1 MRAVATFVVDKR
13 YLFFLLYVFALI
25 FCLYSR
31 NWVQVENDVTAYL
44 PADTETRQGLTA
56 MNENFL
62 TPGSARVMVSNVTYE
77 TAQALY
83 EEIAAVP
90 GVASVTFDGTEE
102 HYRDA
107 AALYDVTFS
116 EAADDEASLAA
127 VEQLKELLAGYDLSL
142 DTMVGFDA
150 TAMLR
155 REMGI
160 ILLVAAV
167 IIVIVLSLTS
177 RAWAEVPMLLLT
189 FAAAAGLLIG
199 NLSTQPVIA
208 IMGNCLGRGT
218 IISIVLVL
226 GVLPSILVLGDR
238 IIERTSFQFKGVDWN
253 LRSVKGTVRV
263 RGHVRGYVSGFV
275 DGNLDGILHG
285 QLNATLSTDGQITPA
300 DEEGGDGNHA

>member
-1 MRAVATFVVDKR
+1 MVDKR

-25 FCLYSR
+25 FCLFSR

-177 RAWAEVPMLLLT
+177 RAWAEVPVLLLT
-189 FAAAAGLLIG
+189 FAAAALLNMGTNFFYGKISFVSDAIATVLQLALAIDYAIILCHRFSDEHEYKPTRDACIDA
-199 NLSTQPVIA
+199 LSKA
-208 IMGNCLGRGT
+208 IPE
-218 IISIVLVL
+218 ISASSLTTMRWTAT
-226 GVLPSILVLGDR
+226 PW
-238 IIERTSFQFKGVDWN
+238 RT
-253 LRSVKGTVRV
+253 R
-263 RGHVRGYVSGFV
+263 
-275 DGNLDGILHG
+275 
-285 QLNATLSTDGQITPA
+285 
-300 DEEGGDGNHA
+300 

>member
-1 MRAVATFVVDKR
+1 MNEKKEKGNGMRAVATFVVDKR

-25 FCLYSR
+25 FCLFSR

-44 PADTETRQGLTA
+44 PEDTETRQGLTA

-116 EAADDEASLAA
+116 EAAADEASLAA

-177 RAWAEVPMLLLT
+177 RAWAEVPVLLLT
-189 FAAAAGLLIG
+189 FAAAALLNMGTNFFYGKISFVSDAIATVLQLALAIDYAIILCHRFSDEHEYKPTRDACIDA
-199 NLSTQPVIA
+199 LSKA
-208 IMGNCLGRGT
+208 IPE
-218 IISIVLVL
+218 ISASSLTTMRWTAT
-226 GVLPSILVLGDR
+226 PW
-238 IIERTSFQFKGVDWN
+238 RT
-253 LRSVKGTVRV
+253 R
-263 RGHVRGYVSGFV
+263 
-275 DGNLDGILHG
+275 
-285 QLNATLSTDGQITPA
+285 
-300 DEEGGDGNHA
+300 

>member
-25 FCLYSR
+25 FCLFSR
-31 NWVQVENDVTAYL
+31 NWVRVENDVTAYL
-44 PADTETRQGLTA
+44 PADTETRQGLVA

-62 TPGSARVMVSNVTYE
+62 TPGSARVMVANIPYE
-77 TAQALY
+77 TAQELY
-83 EEIAAVP
+83 EQIAAVP
-90 GVASVTFDGTEE
+90 GVATVSFDGTEQ

-116 EAADDEASLAA
+116 EAADDPVSLAA

-160 ILLVAAV
+160 ILLVSAV

-177 RAWAEVPMLLLT
+177 RAWA
-189 FAAAAGLLIG
+189 
-199 NLSTQPVIA
+199 
-208 IMGNCLGRGT
+208 
-218 IISIVLVL
+218 
-226 GVLPSILVLGDR
+226 
-238 IIERTSFQFKGVDWN
+238 
-253 LRSVKGTVRV
+253 
-263 RGHVRGYVSGFV
+263 
-275 DGNLDGILHG
+275 
-285 QLNATLSTDGQITPA
+285 
-300 DEEGGDGNHA
+300 